1 MIVKLII
8 TINIY
13 KMKYL
18 FIDIR
23 KSDEVY
29 AKHFDQSQDYSFY
42 NIPMNMIR
50 FNAQTIIKH
59 LDYVDEIYI
68 VCQSASRSQF
78 IKNKYFND
86 YKRIKVSQTLQFSN
100 LKYGLNN
107 VSLNEKTD
115 MRINI
120 VGSNSFNFYNVMRII
135 QTIMGIIMISVGGYT
150 YMQLRKANVLKK
162 INSLPLIVLILFGMM
177 ALYNGL
183 TSTCSISIL
192 LKDYLN

>member
-1 MIVKLII
+1 
-8 TINIY
+8 
-13 KMKYL
+13 MKYL

-29 AKHFDQSQDYSFY
+29 SKHFDQSQEYSFY

-50 FNAQTIIKH
+50 FNVQTIINNLK
-59 LDYVDEIYI
+59 DFDEIYI
-68 VCQSASRSQF
+68 VCQSSSRSQF
-78 IKNKYFND
+78 IKNKYFKDNE
-86 YKRIKVSQTLQFSN
+86 RIKVSNNLQFIN

-107 VSLNEKTD
+107 VLLKENTN
-115 MRINI
+115 MIINI

-135 QTIMGIIMISVGGYT
+135 QTIMGIVMLSIGTFLYI
-150 YMQLRKANVLKK
+150 QLRKDNLLKK
-162 INSLPLIVLILFGMM
+162 TNIIPLIILILFGSM

-192 LKDYLN
+192 LEDYLN

>member
-1 MIVKLII
+1 
-8 TINIY
+8 
-13 KMKYL
+13 MKYL

-29 AKHFDQSQDYSFY
+29 AKHFDQSPEYNFY

-50 FNAQTIIKH
+50 FNAQTIINH
-59 LDYVDEIYI
+59 LEYVDEIFI
-68 VCQSASRSQF
+68 VCQSANRSQF
-78 IKNKYFND
+78 IKNKYFKD
-86 YKRIKVSQTLQFSN
+86 HKKIKVSHNLQFSN
-100 LKYGLNN
+100 LTHGLNN
-107 VSLNEKTD
+107 VSLNGNTI

-135 QTIMGIIMISVGGYT
+135 QTILGIIMLSIGAYIFI
-150 YMQLRKANVLKK
+150 QLRKEKVFKR
-162 INSLPLIVLILFGMM
+162 IILPCIILVLFGSM

-192 LKDYLN
+192 LQDYLN

>member
-1 MIVKLII
+1 
-8 TINIY
+8 
-13 KMKYL
+13 MKYL

-29 AKHFDQSQDYSFY
+29 AKHFDQSNEYSFY

-59 LDYVDEIYI
+59 LEYVDEIYI

-78 IKNKYFND
+78 IKDKYFND
-86 YKRIKVSQTLQFSN
+86 HKRIKVSQTLQFSN
-100 LKYGLNN
+100 LNYGLNK
-107 VSLNEKTD
+107 VSLNEKTA

-120 VGSNSFNFYNVMRII
+120 VGSNAFNFYNVMRII
-135 QTIMGIIMISVGGYT
+135 QTIMGIIMLSVGGYT
-150 YMQLRKANVLKK
+150 YMQLRKANLLKK
-162 INSLPLIVLILFGMM
+162 MNSLPLIVLMLFGMM

-192 LKDYLN
+192 LQDYLN

>member
-1 MIVKLII
+1 
-8 TINIY
+8 
-13 KMKYL
+13 MKYL

-29 AKHFDQSQDYSFY
+29 SKHFDQSQEYSFY

-78 IKNKYFND
+78 IKNKYFNQHE
-86 YKRIKVSQTLQFSN
+86 RIKVSQTLQFSN
-100 LKYGLNN
+100 LKYGLNK
-107 VSLNEKTD
+107 VSLNNTD

-135 QTIMGIIMISVGGYT
+135 QTIMGIIIISVGGYT
-150 YMQLRKANVLKK
+150 YMQIRKLKK
-162 INSLPLIVLILFGMM
+162 INSLPLIVLVLFGMM

-192 LKDYLN
+192 LNDYLN